1 MHYNKGRIL
10 SFGVALLAVT
20 SMTFGMSIET
30 ANASEPT
37 PTIKSETVR
46 EKTQKFASTLVIV
59 TAEGSELISIT
70 NKSDTVESLLK
81 DRGYKP
87 ENFTTDSGKPI
98 LSGEEIEN
106 GSRTVVYTEDITGTS
121 ETIELPVADTI
132 TIDENLYEGQKIVEK
147 EGKPGKALKTT
158 VATSTLKQQSPDGE
172 STPELDK
179 KAEEEVYLTILEAP
193 EPKQVTVGSKK
204 CDFEFVCK
212 ILESG
217 KGNITVAAKGEYV
230 HPLGKIFPW
239 ATYTGDPGHEAG
251 AIDFPV
257 SSGTPIYSVADGEVS
272 EAGWLGGGGNMVII
286 RHADGYYTAYAH
298 MVEKPIVKAGD
309 KVRAGQL
316 IGLVGSTGNSTG
328 PHLHFEIFKD
338 KNWGLGAPAYEYMK
352 FHGVDLGPCTSGPCT
367 YSKKSDLK

>member
-30 ANASEPT
+30 ANASELT

-98 LSGEEIEN
+98 LSGEEIKN
-106 GSRTVVYTEDITGTS
+106 DSRTVVYTEDITGTS
-121 ETIELPVADTI
+121 ETIELPVADEI
-132 TIDENLYEGQKIVEK
+132 TIDDNLYEGQKIVEK

-158 VATSTLKQQSPDGE
+158 VATSTLKQQSPDVA
-172 STPELDK
+172 STPELGTK
-179 KAEEEVYLTILEAP
+179 VEEQVYLTILEAP
-193 EPKQVTVGSKK
+193 EPKKVTVGSKK
-204 CDFEFVCK
+204 CDFEFVCDL
-212 ILESG
+212 LEDG
-217 KGNITVAAKGEYV
+217 KGTMKVAKEGEYV
-230 HPLGKIFPW
+230 HPLGKYIPW
-239 ATYTGDPGHEAG
+239 ATYTGSPGHDAG
-251 AIDFPV
+251 AIDFPAP
-257 SSGTPIYSVADGEVS
+257 SGTPIYSVADGIVTD
-272 EAGWLGGGGNMVII
+272 AGWIGTGGNMVII
-286 RHADGYYTAYAH
+286 KHADGNLTAYAH
-298 MVEKPIVKAGD
+298 MVESPVVKTGQ
-309 KVRAGQL
+309 KVKAGQL

-328 PHLHFEIFKD
+328 PHLHFEIFKE
-338 KNWGLGAPAYEYMK
+338 KMWNLGIPAYEYMK
-352 FHGVDLGPCTSGPCT
+352 FNGLDLGPCNGGPCSL
-367 YSKKSDLK
+367 SKKS

>member
-1 MHYNKGRIL
+1 M

-30 ANASEPT
+30 ASASELT
-37 PTIKSETVR
+37 PTVKVETVK
-46 EKTQKFASTLVIV
+46 EDNQKYASTLIIV

-70 NKSDTVESLLK
+70 DKSDTVESLLK
-81 DRGYKP
+81 DRGYEP
-87 ENFTTDSGKPI
+87 ERFTTDSGKPI

-121 ETIELPVADTI
+121 ETIELPVADEV
-132 TIDENLYEGQKIVEK
+132 TIDENLYEGQKIVER

-158 VATSTLKQQSPDGE
+158 VATSTLKQQSPDG
-172 STPELDK
+172 SATPELDK

-193 EPKQVTVGSKK
+193 EPKRVTVGGKK

-217 KGNITVAAKGEYV
+217 KGNITVATKGEYV

-257 SSGTPIYSVADGEVS
+257 SSGTPIYSVGDGVVS
-272 EAGWLGGGGNMVII
+272 EAGWLGSGGNMVII
-286 RHADGYYTAYAH
+286 RHSDGYYTAYAH

-309 KVRAGQL
+309 KVKAGQL

-338 KNWGLGAPAYEYMK
+338 DKWGLGAPAYEYMK
-352 FHGVDLGPCTSGPCT
+352 FHGVDLGPCTGGPCT
-367 YSKKSDLK
+367 FSKKSDLK